1 MNNPPLTNCS
11 LPYGAVFETTAKGWL
26 IAVSL
31 RYDGDRSLKQNP
43 GSGIIQ
49 FLKLF
54 TKYAVE
60 KDENVLLRLAVP
72 G

>member
-1 MNNPPLTNCS
+1 L
-11 LPYGAVFETTAKGWL
+11 ETTAIDWA
-26 IAVSL
+26 IEVSL
-31 RYDGDRSLKQNP
+31 RYDGDCSLKQNP
-43 GSGIIQ
+43 GSEIIK

-60 KDENVLLRLAVP
+60 KDENVLLRLAVS